1 MANPFARLV
10 ENINAARLASQAVS
24 QAKPQVLPE
33 LKEAASPAVSP
44 FAALSARPS
53 RPMASAP
60 AAAAPAEAT
69 PTRAAMLL
77 AVQASA
83 PAPQVVIPRPLPD
96 DFVPDGPDVDA
107 PRGPGRTLGGLSKT
121 STSGSAQPAVAGG
134 LGGGLSRVGGLS
146 RSAAISTSKPIPEVR
161 YTDEQQEIIDCH
173 DQLVVADAFAGCG
186 KTTTA
191 VGYSR
196 ARPKSRILYLV
207 LNTGNAAEARQR
219 FPKNVE
225 PMTTHSLAW
234 GAMKKQV
241 GNRVTRNWKPHNLM
255 RDLNINQA
263 RQASNAQRVL
273 NAFFGAPDSEI
284 SEKHVEQVAFERDL
298 SPSEQINA
306 VALARLAWKRMM
318 DPADRLEMPDDAYLK
333 MYALGKPQ
341 LPYDDIIFDE
351 AQDANPVTLQIVRA
365 QQRAKVLCIG
375 DRHQGIYQF
384 RGSINAMEQLSVGAT
399 RFHLT
404 RTHRFGP
411 AIAEV
416 ANLLLSELKGETHP
430 IIGLAK
436 DGAWNPE
443 KVTHLSRTNAQLF
456 NLAAERRGEGIHWI
470 GGPEKYRL
478 ELVRD
483 AYRLYARD
491 VQSIQDRTL
500 REIGSWHDYT
510 RYAEEASDGEAKIL
524 VKLVEQF
531 GHDTPQ
537 LLDDIVRNAV
547 ALESDASMVLTT
559 AHKSKGLEW
568 DCVQLGDDFE
578 FLKDMEWEL
587 SQNPNATPP
596 VADSNL
602 LYVAAT
608 RARKALTLNSETRE
622 WIKNLPR
629 HREERRQAAQRFE
642 TNRVNEEARMQCGA

>member
-1 MANPFARLV
+1 MANAFARLV
-10 ENINAARLASQAVS
+10 ENINAARLASQAAL
-24 QAKPQVLPE
+24 QAKPQVRPE
-33 LKEAASPAVSP
+33 PKEVAPPAVSP
-44 FAALSARPS
+44 FAALSARPG
-53 RPMASAP
+53 RPMVSASAATTPAEVTPSREAVQLAARSSAP
-60 AAAAPAEAT
+60 A
-69 PTRAAMLL
+69 
-77 AVQASA
+77 S
-83 PAPQVVIPRPLPD
+83 QVVVPRALPE

-107 PRGPGRTLGGLSKT
+107 PKGTGRSLGGLSKI
-121 STSGSAQPAVAGG
+121 SSSGSTQAARDGG
-134 LGGGLSRVGGLS
+134 LGSGLSRVGGLS
-146 RSAAISTSKPIPEVR
+146 RSAAISSSKPVPDVR
-161 YTDEQQEIIDCH
+161 YTDEQQAIIDCH

-196 ARPKSRILYLV
+196 ARPQSRILYLV

-255 RDLNINQA
+255 RDLNISQA

-273 NAFFGAPDSEI
+273 NAFFGSPDTEI

-384 RGSINAMEQLSVGAT
+384 RGAINAMEQLSVGAT

-430 IIGLAK
+430 IVGLAK
-436 DGAWNPE
+436 DGVWNPE

-524 VKLVEQF
+524 VKLVDQF

-547 ALESDASMVLTT
+547 ALEADASMVLTT

-568 DCVQLGDDFE
+568 DCVQLCDDFE
-578 FLKDMEWEL
+578 FLNDMEWEL

-642 TNRVNEEARMQCGA
+642 MNRVNEEAGMQCGA

>member
-1 MANPFARLV
+1 MANAFARLV
-10 ENINAARLASQAVS
+10 ENINAARLASQAAL
-24 QAKPQVLPE
+24 QAKPQVRPE
-33 LKEAASPAVSP
+33 PKEVAPPAVSP
-44 FAALSARPS
+44 FAALSARPG
-53 RPMASAP
+53 RPMVSASAATTPAEVTPSREAVQLAARSSAP
-60 AAAAPAEAT
+60 A
-69 PTRAAMLL
+69 
-77 AVQASA
+77 S
-83 PAPQVVIPRPLPD
+83 QVVVPRALPE

-107 PRGPGRTLGGLSKT
+107 PKGTGRSLGGLSKI
-121 STSGSAQPAVAGG
+121 SSSGSTQAARDGG

-146 RSAAISTSKPIPEVR
+146 RSAAISSSKPVPDVR
-161 YTDEQQEIIDCH
+161 YTDEQQAIIDCH

-196 ARPKSRILYLV
+196 ARPQSRILYLV

-273 NAFFGAPDSEI
+273 NAFFGSPDAEI

-384 RGSINAMEQLSVGAT
+384 RGAINAMEQLSVGAT

-430 IIGLAK
+430 IVGLAK
-436 DGAWNPE
+436 DGVWNPE

-524 VKLVEQF
+524 VKLVDQF

-547 ALESDASMVLTT
+547 ALEADASMVLTT

-568 DCVQLGDDFE
+568 DCVQLCDDFE
-578 FLKDMEWEL
+578 FLNDMEWEL

-596 VADSNL
+596 VAESNL

-642 TNRVNEEARMQCGA
+642 MNRVNEEAGMQCGA